1 MKYISLLLLLIV
13 TSCSKEVNELP
24 QIPKSSNVEA
34 LIAHSDEFK
43 QELYSYNTPGGFIH
57 IAVGY
62 GIANSI
68 MVEGEGGNIII
79 DASDSV
85 SEAKKVH
92 QLFKSKNSNPIKAII
107 YTHNH
112 GDHTFGANYYIQN
125 LTERPQIISHETT
138 DYYAQRIM
146 GIINPIISTRSTR
159 MFGTLLP
166 DDQFINAGIGASLNV
181 SDSPI
186 GYVKPD
192 TVFKDELKITISG
205 IDIELYHAPG
215 ETNDQ
220 IFVWLP
226 KHESLMPGDNIYNTF
241 PNLYT
246 IRGTT
251 HRNVSGW
258 VDSLDHMRSFEPKY
272 LFPSHTKPIEGEDAT
287 QALTIYRDAIQFIH
301 DQTIR
306 LMNKGYY
313 PDEIVEMID
322 LPYELAS
329 SSLLK
334 EFYGTVRWSVRSIY
348 NGYLGW
354 FDGNPSSLDPLGNI
368 VEAQRI
374 ASLAG
379 GKENLFESLEKAVAI
394 EDMQWALQLSDYLID
409 LQFREVETNILRK
422 EALFHI
428 GIRASNPNKRN
439 YFLTAALELDPSF
452 EGFPEVRKSESVVN
466 EIDVDT
472 IFSILSVSFN
482 PENSF
487 KEKYSV
493 CFRFD
498 SGKQIA
504 ATIRNST
511 LEISKNIQS
520 CNLNVSTSEKILK
533 ETLAGLRS
541 PVAMVASGAINVE
554 GSKVDFLKFLTS
566 FK

>member
-1 MKYISLLLLLIV
+1 MKHISLLLFLIV

-226 KHESLMPGDNIYNTF
+226 RHKSLMPGDNIYNAF

-272 LFPSHTKPIEGEDAT
+272 LFPSHTKPIEGEGAT
-287 QALTIYRDAIQFIH
+287 
-301 DQTIR
+301 
-306 LMNKGYY
+306 
-313 PDEIVEMID
+313 
-322 LPYELAS
+322 
-329 SSLLK
+329 
-334 EFYGTVRWSVRSIY
+334 
-348 NGYLGW
+348 
-354 FDGNPSSLDPLGNI
+354 
-368 VEAQRI
+368 
-374 ASLAG
+374 
-379 GKENLFESLEKAVAI
+379 
-394 EDMQWALQLSDYLID
+394 
-409 LQFREVETNILRK
+409 
-422 EALFHI
+422 
-428 GIRASNPNKRN
+428 
-439 YFLTAALELDPSF
+439 
-452 EGFPEVRKSESVVN
+452 
-466 EIDVDT
+466 
-472 IFSILSVSFN
+472 
-482 PENSF
+482 
-487 KEKYSV
+487 
-493 CFRFD
+493 
-498 SGKQIA
+498 
-504 ATIRNST
+504 
-511 LEISKNIQS
+511 
-520 CNLNVSTSEKILK
+520 
-533 ETLAGLRS
+533 
-541 PVAMVASGAINVE
+541 
-554 GSKVDFLKFLTS
+554 
-566 FK
+566 

>member
-1 MKYISLLLLLIV
+1 
-13 TSCSKEVNELP
+13 
-24 QIPKSSNVEA
+24 
-34 LIAHSDEFK
+34 
-43 QELYSYNTPGGFIH
+43 
-57 IAVGY
+57 
-62 GIANSI
+62 
-68 MVEGEGGNIII
+68 
-79 DASDSV
+79 
-85 SEAKKVH
+85 
-92 QLFKSKNSNPIKAII
+92 
-107 YTHNH
+107 
-112 GDHTFGANYYIQN
+112 
-125 LTERPQIISHETT
+125 
-138 DYYAQRIM
+138 
-146 GIINPIISTRSTR
+146 
-159 MFGTLLP
+159 
-166 DDQFINAGIGASLNV
+166 
-181 SDSPI
+181 
-186 GYVKPD
+186 
-192 TVFKDELKITISG
+192 
-205 IDIELYHAPG
+205 
-215 ETNDQ
+215 
-220 IFVWLP
+220 
-226 KHESLMPGDNIYNTF
+226 MPGDNIYNTF

-258 VDSLDHMRSFEPKY
+258 VDSLDHMRSLEPKY
-272 LFPSHTKPIEGEDAT
+272 LFPSHTKPIEGEDAI
-287 QALTIYRDAIQFIH
+287 QALTIYRDAIQYIH

-354 FDGNPSSLDPLGNI
+354 FDGNPSSLDPLGNS

-379 GKENLFESLEKAVAI
+379 GKENLFKSLEKAVAI

-409 LQFREVETNILRK
+409 LQFKVVETNILRK

-439 YFLTAALELDPSF
+439 YFLTSALELNPSF
-452 EGFPEVRKSESVVN
+452 EGFPEVKKSESVVN

-498 SGKQIA
+498 SGKQRA

-533 ETLAGLRS
+533 ETLAGLKS
-541 PVAMVASGAINVE
+541 PVAMVATGAINVE